1 LGYISNPRIQSRE
14 LRKKIKDFKQLNLRT
29 IDIDALKTTLA
40 PILHHYVHPAP
51 LIGPGELIFRTVTWS
66 DRPSL
71 IKQLTYPPSERVD
84 YGRCNR
90 PADPV
95 FYGSTNGI
103 SAVQELAPPNGA
115 RLVLSMW
122 RVTKPILAACVGYS
136 ERTFRDFG
144 SNRWSDIWWQK
155 QALPEFEPVGARTP
169 ENNLVN
175 RFLAKEFT
183 RSIPKDDTWKYKL
196 SACISETFLQ
206 AKSADYANGEIP
218 GLLRAG
224 ESTTGIK
231 VSALVYPSV
240 ATAVNND
247 NVAINCST
255 ADSSLLFVWAQY
267 LEIERTNEKAD
278 EFNPKGLDFAN
289 STTPTGEL
297 VWFGH
302 FPNVLVPGADL
313 RLDLDGG
320 ALVLKD
326 SKNNIAGKF
335 TSNN

>member
-1 LGYISNPRIQSRE
+1 MGYVTIPRIQSRE
-14 LRKKIKDFKQLNLRT
+14 LRKAIKGFKQLNLRT
-29 IDIDALKTTLA
+29 VDIDVLKTALA

-51 LIGPGELIFRTVTWS
+51 LIQPGELIFRTVTWG

-71 IKQLTYPPSERVD
+71 MKHLTYPPADKVG

-90 PADPV
+90 PGDPL
-95 FYGSTNGI
+95 FYGSTSGI
-103 SAVQELAPPNGA
+103 SAIQELAPSNGT

-122 RVTKPILAACVGYS
+122 RVTQPIFVACVGYS

-144 SNRWSDIWWQK
+144 SKRWSDVWWQK
-155 QALPEFEPVGARTP
+155 EDLPEFEPVGARTP
-169 ENNLVN
+169 ANNLVN

-183 RSIPKDDTWKYKL
+183 KSIPKGESWKYKL
-196 SACISETFLQ
+196 SVCISETFLK
-206 AKSADYANGEIP
+206 AKPFENANGEIP
-218 GLLRAG
+218 GVLRAG
-224 ESTTGIK
+224 ESTAGLE

-240 ATAVNND
+240 AAAANND
-247 NVAINCST
+247 NIAINSST
-255 ADSSLLFVWAQY
+255 SDSSLSFVWAQF

-289 STTPTGEL
+289 CTTPTGEL
-297 VWFGH
+297 VWFNH
-302 FPNVLVPGADL
+302 FPNVLVPGTDL

-326 SKNNIAGKF
+326 SKNIIAGRF
-335 TSNN
+335 PPQ